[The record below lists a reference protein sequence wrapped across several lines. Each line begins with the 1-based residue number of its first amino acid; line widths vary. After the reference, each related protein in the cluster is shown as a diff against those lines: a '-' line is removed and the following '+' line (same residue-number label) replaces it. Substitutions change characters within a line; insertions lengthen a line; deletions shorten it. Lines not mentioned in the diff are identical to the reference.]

1 MIALLRKRAH
11 GSSEF
16 QTPCVMLAKTLT
28 DSKRSSCRR
37 TFELSGRRRQDAK
50 PRPVRMYRVQPDRA
64 GWPAVGA
71 PLERGVRG
79 VQAFDFAAEVAGVQT
94 TCCPAHPANTT
105 ASTAVYLLWLAHGD
119 RAAKDIAIHC
129 RAADARAAS
138 QSEHIGLP
146 RHQRTSA
153 FVGAADALGTRTV
166 KCAVPEPKK

>member
-1 MIALLRKRAH
+1 
-11 GSSEF
+11 
-16 QTPCVMLAKTLT
+16 
-28 DSKRSSCRR
+28 
-37 TFELSGRRRQDAK
+37 
-50 PRPVRMYRVQPDRA
+50 MYRVPPA
-64 GWPAVGA
+64 WAWWPAVGA

-79 VQAFDFAAEVAGVQT
+79 VQAHDFAAEVVGVQAAAQR
-94 TCCPAHPANTT
+94 AHCIHTA
-105 ASTAVYLLWLAHGD
+105 ASTAVYLLRLAHGD

-138 QSEHIGLP
+138 QSEHIGHP